1 MGVMTFEEI
10 PTRIVEVPK
19 IVLPMWAKIVL
30 GVLAAISFI
39 AILSAIFSSQDKKKL
54 EAKLQESTTKEGTLK
69 SKNQKLATDN
79 KKLTEGLNRYTG
91 GRGLV

>member
-1 MGVMTFEEI
+1 MGVITFEEI

-69 SKNQKLATDN
+69 SENQKLDVEN
-79 KKLTEGLNRYTG
+79 KKLIEGLKRYTG
-91 GRGLV
+91 GKGLV

>member
-1 MGVMTFEEI
+1 MGVITFEEI

-19 IVLPMWAKIVL
+19 IVLPMWAKVVL
-30 GVLAAISFI
+30 TVLAVTSFI
-39 AILSAIFSSQDKKKL
+39 AILFAVFKHQDKKEL
-54 EAKLQESTTKEGTLK
+54 EAKLQASTTKEGTLK
-69 SKNQKLATDN
+69 SENQKLATDN